1 MRISLRSLTFAAM
14 TASLYVLLTYVSMA
28 FGLHQG
34 VIQFRLSEMLAVL
47 PIFASSAIPGLTVGC
62 LLANLLT
69 GSTVLDILF
78 GTLATLLGGI
88 GTRLLRKYP
97 LWASFA
103 PVLSNA
109 LIVPLVLRY
118 AYHSEEMYLF
128 VMCTVGLGEIVM
140 CMGLGTLLRR
150 FLTKHPWMLPSYKN

>member
-14 TASLYVLLTYVSMA
+14 IASLYVLLTCVSMT

-34 VIQFRLSEMLAVL
+34 MIQIRLSEMLSVL

-69 GSTVLDILF
+69 GASVLDVFF

-97 LWASFA
+97 LLASFV

-118 AYHSEEMYLF
+118 AYHSEELYL
-128 VMCTVGLGEIVM
+128 VMLCTVGLGEMVM
-140 CMGLGTLLRR
+140 CMGLGTFLRR
-150 FLTKHPWMLPSYKN
+150 FLTKHPWMLPMSEK